1 MAMDASAEMDKG
13 AFGKR
18 LFTIRRE
25 QQMTSNRLAEL
36 CEVNPSFLRQIES
49 ASRLPSLPVF
59 VRICNLLHVAPNCF
73 LVDSLL
79 WDEGDEIANLNQRL
93 RALSPRQLRT
103 VLSTTNAL
111 IDDQLEIEEPDTK

>member
-1 MAMDASAEMDKG
+1 MDVSTEMDKV

-49 ASRLPSLPVF
+49 ASRLPSLSVF
-59 VRICNLLHVAPNCF
+59 VRICNVLRVAPNYF

-79 WDEGDEIANLNQRL
+79 WDEEDEIAALNRSL

-103 VLSTTNAL
+103 VIGTANAL
-111 IDDQLEIEEPDTK
+111 INELSEIDEPEEAK